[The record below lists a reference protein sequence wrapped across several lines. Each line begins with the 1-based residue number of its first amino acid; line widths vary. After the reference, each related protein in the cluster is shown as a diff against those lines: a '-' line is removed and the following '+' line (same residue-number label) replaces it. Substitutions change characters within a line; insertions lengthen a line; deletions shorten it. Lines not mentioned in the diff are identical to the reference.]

1 MQDVLKQNYAAWADR
16 ARKGDE
22 DCGRQLS
29 YLMCGC
35 LDSEDVILPEP
46 EDEEWLTALAD
57 KGWLPAIKLLLNA
70 ERCEYRHS
78 LEPFE
83 DEDTHEI
90 FDIDR
95 IAIVAR
101 HPIVYLP
108 AERRQELTRSY
119 LLHVFEHRSS
129 MTVDEL
135 KEACDFLSISDDLID
150 TSVGS
155 DTAARYIG
163 IIEELISRDG
173 AEWKETLGELYYY
186 GRPGIGIFRDSAK
199 AQEYDP
205 ELGTYEHCDDDICF
219 YTLGIHGTRSQL
231 DGIQTLIGRL
241 CEKWGTPD
249 NEFGM
254 YVPIGAL
261 IKTLVGSDEY
271 RGNVMRMELSDDAL
285 SLQIECESDVADVLK
300 YALQCAFGG
309 LEIEVEEK

>member
-1 MQDVLKQNYAAWADR
+1 MQDVLKQNYAAWADS

-35 LDSEDVILPEP
+35 LDSEDAILPEP

-95 IAIVAR
+95 ITIANS
-101 HPIVYLP
+101 HPIFDLS
-108 AERRQELTRSY
+108 AKRRQELTRSY
-119 LLHVFEHRSS
+119 LLHVSENRSS
-129 MTVDEL
+129 MNVDEL
-135 KEACDFLSISDDLID
+135 KEAYDFLSSSDDLID
-150 TSVGS
+150 TSIVS

-163 IIEELISRDG
+163 LIEELISRDG
-173 AEWKETLGELYYY
+173 AEWKETLGELYYC
-186 GRPGIGIFRDSAK
+186 GKPGIGIFRDSAK

-205 ELGTYEHCDDDICF
+205 ELGTYEHCDDDICS

-231 DGIQTLIGRL
+231 DGIQTLLGRL

-249 NEFGM
+249 NELGM
-254 YVPIGAL
+254 FVPIDAL

-285 SLQIECESDVADVLK
+285 SLQIECEADVADVLK
-300 YALQCAFGG
+300 YALQCAFGELKID
-309 LEIEVEEK
+309 LEER